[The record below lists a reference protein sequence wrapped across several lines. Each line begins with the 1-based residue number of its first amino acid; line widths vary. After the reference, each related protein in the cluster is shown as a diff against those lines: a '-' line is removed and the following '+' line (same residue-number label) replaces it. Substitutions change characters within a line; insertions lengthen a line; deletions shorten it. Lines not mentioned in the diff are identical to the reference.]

1 VRLNGAS
8 TVTQPGTPVLGEN
21 VLPARLRNAWWAP
34 LAFVAM
40 VLVVLMGTPVIV
52 SYRVRRL
59 RAALTDGSEEGR
71 AVVNDLEVAIAT
83 QMLLRQEVTR
93 QLSPTTADS
102 ASLTASRRKFALAV
116 QREHADEA
124 ALKLIVRRVGPDAIE
139 QFAQLETR
147 VGEWDAANA
156 RASNPSSPSSL
167 FGSDLGPSGPEALNA
182 AERLDADLTTLSL
195 AQRDQI
201 QKLERLDV
209 ALALALAPL
218 AVGAAGALYYA
229 GRRLLFF
236 AHTAESRR
244 EQLVRVLESKA
255 ALLRGVTHDLKN
267 PLGAAYGY
275 GELLT
280 DGVVGPLAPPQQDIV
295 RRVQDLLAVSLGTVN
310 DLMDL
315 YRSET
320 EGLRINSVTLDV
332 AALVATIVEDY
343 TGEARHAD
351 IALTTEIRSGQTQQV
366 ANTDPVRVR
375 QIVGNLVS
383 NAIKYT
389 PAGGTIAITVRA
401 APQSK
406 DTIEVEVRDSGPG
419 IDPEFHERIFEE
431 FFRVPGVE
439 GVAGTG
445 VGLAISR
452 RLARMLGGDLT
463 VNSSVGWGSTF
474 TVSLARNVTTQS

>member
-1 VRLNGAS
+1 
-8 TVTQPGTPVLGEN
+8 
-21 VLPARLRNAWWAP
+21 
-34 LAFVAM
+34 
-40 VLVVLMGTPVIV
+40 
-52 SYRVRRL
+52 
-59 RAALTDGSEEGR
+59 
-71 AVVNDLEVAIAT
+71 
-83 QMLLRQEVTR
+83 
-93 QLSPTTADS
+93 
-102 ASLTASRRKFALAV
+102 
-116 QREHADEA
+116 
-124 ALKLIVRRVGPDAIE
+124 
-139 QFAQLETR
+139 
-147 VGEWDAANA
+147 
-156 RASNPSSPSSL
+156 
-167 FGSDLGPSGPEALNA
+167 
-182 AERLDADLTTLSL
+182 
-195 AQRDQI
+195 
-201 QKLERLDV
+201 
-209 ALALALAPL
+209 
-218 AVGAAGALYYA
+218 
-229 GRRLLFF
+229 
-236 AHTAESRR
+236 
-244 EQLVRVLESKA
+244 
-255 ALLRGVTHDLKN
+255 
-267 PLGAAYGY
+267 
-275 GELLT
+275 
-280 DGVVGPLAPPQQDIV
+280 
-295 RRVQDLLAVSLGTVN
+295 
-310 DLMDL
+310 MDL